1 MRKWLLL
8 ILLAASAA
16 YAAPRVTEALAAHL
30 EEVSPTELV
39 RIMVVMEAGMPQD
52 ELMAL
57 TDGLSRDQRRVV
69 VEQELSRVA
78 ETSQREVLA
87 YLNERAA
94 TGHAADVKSLWIV
107 NVVAAF
113 ADRETV
119 ERVSALPGVSFVDWD
134 EEVPL
139 EMLRDVV
146 DGSEDEI
153 AWGVEKIRAPEVW
166 TAGYKGTGVIVC
178 VCDGGVNYNHRDLA
192 DHMWN
197 NSSYPNHGKSFAGGD
212 PNNTMDYDGHG
223 THVAG
228 TVASD
233 GTAGSQCG
241 VAPEATIMIAKLGN
255 WETSWF
261 EAWQWAITEGADVLT
276 QSWSWKFPQGPVYG
290 QHRQASEKIL
300 AAGVVH
306 TNSTGNNG
314 HQTNEGYPV
323 PYNIAAPANC
333 PPPWLHPDQLLREGK
348 AGTIAVGATGGSD
361 WRSYYSG
368 RGPATWDQHR
378 LPSFAP
384 YDDYHWEPGMGLLKP
399 DIMAPGDNIKSCD
412 YANTSGYRNMSG
424 TSMSTPHAAG
434 AAALLFDYL
443 DTLPPA
449 QIEKAL
455 EITAAKVS
463 GGTHEKGRKV
473 NDYGAGRIDVYEAL
487 QHLKN
492 SIGID
497 LKYFRAA
504 GYDASV
510 RLAWDCESGTYAGF
524 NLYREGTGDAS
535 DAGRERVNGELI
547 TGRAPFAY
555 EDREVAVG
563 VKYDYW
569 LEAVPASGAAQTYGP
584 ASATPGLKVAYGF
597 ALEPS
602 YPNPATTEA
611 RIAFSLPL
619 GVTGEYEVTVY
630 DVAGRKVRTVAAG
643 TSAAGR
649 REVVWNLTD
658 DAGRH
663 VAPGVYLYRLSASC
677 GSAVHRAVVM
687 P

>member
-8 ILLAASAA
+8 LLLVASAA
-16 YAAPRVTEALAAHL
+16 YAAPRVTDALAAHL
-30 EEVSPTELV
+30 EEVSADELV
-39 RIMVVMEAGMPQD
+39 RIMVVMEAAMPQD
-52 ELMAL
+52 ELLAL
-57 TDGLSRDQRRVV
+57 TDGLSRDQRRVI

-78 ETSQREVLA
+78 EASQHEVLA

-107 NVVAAF
+107 NCVAAL
-113 ADRETV
+113 ADRETI

-134 EEVPL
+134 EDVPL
-139 EMLRDVV
+139 EALRDIV

-153 AWGVEKIRAPEVW
+153 AWGVEHIRAPEVW
-166 TAGYKGTGVIVC
+166 GAGYKGSGIIVC

-197 NSSYPNHGKSFAGGD
+197 KSGYPNHGKSFAGGD
-212 PNNTMDYDGHG
+212 PNDTMDYDGHG

-241 VAPEATIMIAKLGN
+241 VAPEATIMIAKLAS

-261 EAWQWAITEGADVLT
+261 EAWQWAITEGADVIT
-276 QSWSWKFPQGPVYG
+276 QSWSRKFPNGPVYA
-290 QHRQASEKIL
+290 QHRQASEKIV
-300 AAGVVH
+300 AAGVIH

-314 HQTNEGYPV
+314 HQTNEGYPI

-348 AGTIAVGATGGSD
+348 SGTIAVGAVSGLD

-368 RGPATWDQHR
+368 RGPATWDKDR

-412 YANTSGYRNMSG
+412 YLNTSGYRNMSG

-473 NDYGAGRIDVYEAL
+473 NDYGAGRIDVYAAL

-510 RLAWDCESGTYAGF
+510 RLAWDCEGGTYAGF
-524 NLYREGTGDAS
+524 NLYREGAGDAA
-535 DAGRERVNGELI
+535 DAGRERVNGEMI
-547 TGRAPFAY
+547 TGRGPFAY
-555 EDREVAVG
+555 EDREVAAG

-569 LEAVPASGAAQTYGP
+569 LEAVPPSGAAQTYGP

-602 YPNPATTEA
+602 YPNPAATEA
-611 RIAFSLPL
+611 HIAFSLPL

-630 DVAGRKVRTVAAG
+630 DVAGRKVRTVEAG
-643 TSAAGR
+643 ASAAGR

-658 DAGRH
+658 DAGRR
-663 VAPGVYLYRLSASC
+663 VAPGVYLYRLTASC